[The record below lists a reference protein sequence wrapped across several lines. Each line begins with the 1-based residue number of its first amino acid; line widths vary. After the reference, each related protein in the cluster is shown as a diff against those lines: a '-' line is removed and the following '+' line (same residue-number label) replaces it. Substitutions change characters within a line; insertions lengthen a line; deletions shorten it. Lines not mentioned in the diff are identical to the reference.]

1 MGVDLVLVVPEN
13 RKNDKKVI
21 DDYYSFVSSK
31 EKKFRPDI
39 PKEKFLFNSTYKYVL
54 NRLEERGYFI
64 IMERIV
70 SDIRNVLDWKS
81 AYELFGGIYKVET
94 TIIYEEKIK
103 ELILILKEAKEKL
116 VRSLNK
122 DDPDWTDWEYGMETQ
137 VIALCEFA
145 LENNFGIR
153 LSE

>member
-1 MGVDLVLVVPEN
+1 MGVDLALVVPEN
-13 RKNDKKVI
+13 RKNDRKVI
-21 DDYYSFVSSK
+21 DDYYFFVFNK
-31 EKKFRPDI
+31 AVKFRPEI
-39 PKEKFLFNSTYKYVL
+39 PKEKTPINSTYKYD
-54 NRLEERGYFI
+54 LEWLKEGGYI
-64 IMERIV
+64 LILERIV
-70 SDIRNVLDWKS
+70 SDIRNILDWKRT
-81 AYELFGGIYKVET
+81 YELFGGIYKVET
-94 TIIYEEKIK
+94 TIIYGDKIR

-116 VRSLNK
+116 VMSQNK